1 MGAVAVTGGHE
12 TEMSDSGAI
21 EQRGFGE
28 SRGSPV
34 ADVFSLLLQGQVRS
48 DDAARPQ

>member
-1 MGAVAVTGGHE
+1 
-12 TEMSDSGAI
+12 MSACGVI

-34 ADVFSLLLQGQVRS
+34 ADVFSLLLQSQVRS
-48 DDAARPQ
+48 GDAARPQ

>member
-1 MGAVAVTGGHE
+1 
-12 TEMSDSGAI
+12 MSACGVI

-34 ADVFSLLLQGQVRS
+34 ADVFSLLLRVRRGPATRLVLS
-48 DDAARPQ
+48 RGRWWLPWRWT